1 MREETVKYLAKLI
14 AVAGLSLAV
23 ATGLGVVPAAAKPLK
38 IGIVNLSLCCPYFV
52 GMDAAIKDEA
62 KSYANITVISTDG
75 EGDVAKL
82 TANVEDLLSQN
93 VDGIIIS
100 GAWIE
105 AAPEALAA
113 IKAAGVPVVLVDRM
127 LKGGDFT
134 SWIGPDNRAIGEGI
148 GKYIVDRTSG
158 HGTVVVL
165 RGGPADNSIGLNR
178 TEGMVSVAKPAGLTI
193 NVAPDFGGWSADG
206 GFKLMEDMLTKNAK
220 IDAVFC
226 ENDSMCLGAQKAISD
241 AGRSGEMF
249 LAAVDGEAGALREI
263 MKKDTNYGATGLNNS
278 NIIGRAAF
286 HRLMAILAGA
296 DAPKETSLPSPI
308 ITIDN
313 VVKFYDPESKF

>member
-1 MREETVKYLAKLI
+1 MALA
-14 AVAGLSLAV
+14 AAGLG
-23 ATGLGVVPAAAKPLK
+23 TGTAAADPIK

-62 KSYANITVISTDG
+62 KVYPNITVLSTDG

-93 VDGIIIS
+93 VDGIIVS

-105 AAPEALAA
+105 AAPEALDA
-113 IKAAGVPVVLVDRM
+113 INAAGVPVVLVDRL
-127 LKGGDFT
+127 LKGSDFT

-148 GKYIVDRTSG
+148 GKYIVERTG
-158 HGTVVVL
+158 GAGTVVVL

-178 TEGMVSVAKPAGLTI
+178 TEGMVSVAEPAGLTI
-193 NVAPDFGGWSADG
+193 TMAPDFGGWSADG
-206 GFKLMEDMLTKNAK
+206 GFKLMEDMLTKNPK
-220 IDAVFC
+220 IAAVFC
-226 ENDSMCLGAQKAISD
+226 ENDSMCLGAQKAIAD
-241 AGRSGEMF
+241 AGRSSEMF
-249 LAAVDGEAGALREI
+249 LAAVDGETGALQEI
-263 MKKDTNYGATGLNNS
+263 MKPDSNYGATGLNNS

-296 DAPKETSLPSPI
+296 EAPKETSLPSPI

-313 VVKFYDPESKF
+313 VVQFYDPNSTF